1 MALKMC
7 FQDKRLIMMDPNADK
22 LAALVDEDSEE
33 GMEAKIGP
41 LTVTLLTGERE
52 KIYCEPSR

>member
-1 MALKMC
+1 
-7 FQDKRLIMMDPNADK
+7 MMDPNADK